1 MQDTR
6 LQQRCSSRK
15 RKSIPEISSAIHQ
28 TGKDVGKK
36 SQLPKLRRAGIIS
49 DSDSKCDDSNHPI
62 NSEASENLMYS
73 AESSEMSSDEDEA

>member
-28 TGKDVGKK
+28 TGKRKK